1 MVHFHQG
8 RNKGTPKQSKIRN
21 IKWITYNVQMTSS
34 SRYRKWTNI
43 PRLSSTL
50 LFLYPFLNNTKK
62 SKRGSLENKGKI
74 FPGIFFSCP

>member
-34 SRYRKWTNI
+34 SRYRPWINI
-43 PRLSSTL
+43 KVFSTIEKAMEL
-50 LFLYPFLNNTKK
+50 LHILNKN
-62 SKRGSLENKGKI
+62 EI
-74 FPGIFFSCP
+74 Q

>member
-8 RNKGTPKQSKIRN
+8 RNKGTPKQYRLIKREHESKIKN

-43 PRLSSTL
+43 KVFSTL
-50 LFLYPFLNNTKK
+50 EKAMELLNV
-62 SKRGSLENKGKI
+62 LNKNEI
-74 FPGIFFSCP
+74 Q